1 MRAMKDS
8 GVEWIGE
15 IPSTWKRIPLKRWLA
30 FREGGAWGEEA
41 AGDENDVVCI
51 RVADFDY
58 PKLAIKSVG
67 EFTFRHYDAGVIDKL
82 ALVDGDILVEKSG
95 GGEKTPVGRA
105 VMYQGSTKA
114 LFANFMDRL
123 RIPPSLSA
131 RYFLYV
137 WTAFYQS
144 GHVSPYIKQTTG
156 IQNLDLTAMLSI
168 VSAPNPDLNEQK
180 RIASFLDAKCAQIDA
195 IIEKQQQVIEKLK
208 AYKQSV
214 ITEAVT
220 KGLDPSVP
228 MKDSGVEWIGQI
240 SSAFT
245 IFKLKYILKSRLQ
258 YGANESGVAFSEDLP
273 RYIRITDI
281 TPDGDLKED
290 GKLSLPHET
299 ASEYLLEDG
308 DILFARSGATVGKT
322 FIYNKTY
329 GTCAFA
335 GYLIRA
341 VVGEKALARFV
352 YYFTLSSVYE
362 SWKNGIFIQATIQ
375 NIGAEKYSNMQIPI
389 PSIEQQS
396 EIVEH
401 LDRRCTKIDSVI
413 KSKRTVIDKLTDYKK
428 SLIYEAVTGKMEV

>member
-8 GVEWIGE
+8 GVAWLGMIPVSWDIKPIGSGFTE
-15 IPSTWKRIPLKRWLA
+15 VKNKNINNFPLDPLQ
-30 FREGGAWGEEA
+30 FRYGKIVKKEKVWSGEEA
-41 AGDENDVVCI
+41 EDTYSAYNIVSPDMIMINGLNLEFDFI
-51 RVADFDY
+51 TQRVALVTEEGIITSTYLALKTSSNVY
-58 PKLAIKSVG
+58 PSYANYLLKA
-67 EFTFRHYDAGVIDKL
+67 YDACKVFHSLGRGL
-82 ALVDGDILVEKSG
+82 R
-95 GGEKTPVGRA
+95 KTLTFSELKKQP
-105 VMYQGSTKA
+105 M
-114 LFANFMDRL
+114 LF
-123 RIPPSLSA
+123 
-131 RYFLYV
+131 
-137 WTAFYQS
+137 
-144 GHVSPYIKQTTG
+144 
-156 IQNLDLTAMLSI
+156 LDYE
-168 VSAPNPDLNEQK
+168 EQK
-180 RIASFLDAKCAQIDA
+180 RIVAFLDAKCAQIDA